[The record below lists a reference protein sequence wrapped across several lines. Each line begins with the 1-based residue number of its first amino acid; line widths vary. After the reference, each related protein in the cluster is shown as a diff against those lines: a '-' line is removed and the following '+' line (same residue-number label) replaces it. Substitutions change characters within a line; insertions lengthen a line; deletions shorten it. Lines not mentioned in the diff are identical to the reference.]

1 MQKAYEMTSLE
12 ELLKTHVIKNK
23 KIIQLAGRCP
33 VLLIATEKK
42 KKDKKKKRKNVE
54 NENDMNSKVVQ

>member
-12 ELLKTHVIKNK
+12 EMLKTQVIKK
-23 KIIQLAGRCP
+23 KHFVHSTNRCP
-33 VLLIATEKK
+33 ALLIFTEKK

-54 NENDMNSKVVQ
+54 NDVNSEVVQ